1 MLDSRERLGSLD
13 KRGMLSTI
21 EQMPKNLSEGVRL
34 GTRMSLLRFSPSKVV
49 VCGMGG
55 SAIGGDLL
63 CEWVSSISEVPCS
76 VHRSYSV
83 PSHIDKDSLVIVA
96 SYSGDTEETLNM
108 FEAAQ
113 KKGARIVAIASG
125 GELAHSAEKLGIPC
139 AKIPTGM
146 MPRASLGFMMGAMI
160 GILERTQMVS
170 SGEQVE
176 ETVRVLKSVID
187 SCKPSVKT
195 ADNPAKRLA
204 HELMGHVPVVVGYG
218 LSRPVAKRWAN
229 QLNEN
234 AKSLA
239 FSSEIPELDHN
250 EIVGWM
256 KDGLSRG
263 FAAVILDNEQGN
275 SALSRRVEATKN
287 MLTRVASV
295 HRVKSLGR
303 GPLAQMFSLVL
314 VGDYVSVYLGILR
327 GEDPSANEPIDELKS
342 VLAKK

>member
-1 MLDSRERLGSLD
+1 LDSKERLHSLD
-13 KRGMLSTI
+13 KRGMLDTVG
-21 EQMPKNLSEGVRL
+21 QMPKSLSEGVAL
-34 GTRMSLLRFSPSKVV
+34 GKRIGLARFSPSKVI

-63 CEWVSSISEVPCS
+63 CEWVSSISDVPCG

-83 PSHIDKDSLVIVA
+83 PSHLNEDSLVIVA
-96 SYSGDTEETLNM
+96 SYSGNTEETLNM
-108 FEAAQ
+108 FEDAM
-113 KKGARIVAIASG
+113 KKKARIVAVTSG
-125 GELAHSAEKLGIPC
+125 GELARNAERLGIPC
-139 AKIPTGM
+139 AKVPSGM
-146 MPRASLGFMMGAMI
+146 VPRASLGFMLGAMI
-160 GILERTQMVS
+160 GILERIEMVS
-170 SGEQVE
+170 AGEQIE
-176 ETVRVLKSVID
+176 DTVRVLKGVID

-195 ADNPAKRLA
+195 IENPAKRLA

-218 LSRPVAKRWAN
+218 ISRPVAKRWAN

-234 AKSLA
+234 AKVLA
-239 FSSEIPELDHN
+239 FSSEIPELNHN

-263 FAAVILDNEQGN
+263 FAAIILDSEQGN
-275 SALSRRVEATKN
+275 MALTRRVEATKN

-303 GPLAQMFSLVL
+303 SPLAQLFSLVL
-314 VGDYVSVYLGILR
+314 VGDYVSAYLGILR
-327 GEDPSANEPIDELKS
+327 GEDPSTNEPIDELKS